1 MGANISTLNNICESV
16 TGKDLELL
24 VKEKGKEI
32 EPRVFVYND
41 MFFDSTGKPLKLL
54 SSSNKNF
61 VKNNAE
67 SILQFI
73 LDNRRVEAVGN
84 KAKINLDS
92 KSTINISEKVVNE
105 RKEEIESA
113 LNPTNDKE
121 SVSRN
126 GQESIENPEYKESSV
141 FFSSC

>member
-1 MGANISTLNNICESV
+1 MFV
-16 TGKDLELL
+16 L
-24 VKEKGKEI
+24 VNKYWKPCGLQC
-32 EPRVFVYND
+32 RVRTDTWSCAVDCGYVDND
-41 MFFDSTGKPLKLL
+41 ADIGVL
-54 SSSNKNF
+54 
-61 VKNNAE
+61 V
-67 SILQFI
+67 
-73 LDNRRVEAVGN
+73 DGVG

-92 KSTINISEKVVNE
+92 KSTINISEEVVNE

-126 GQESIENPEYKESSV
+126 GQESIENPEYKECSV